1 MQNISPY
8 VLLNIDDE
16 VIAKTK
22 IKKKV
27 RKEEK
32 RGKERRK
39 KNITVL
45 LMIIKTRRMPKILA
59 QCLVVWRFLVVTSS
73 NRGS

>member
-45 LMIIKTRRMPKILA
+45 LMIIKTRRMPKIPA